1 MYGPQ
6 LVDMAAR
13 MRPPSAAQQKQQ
25 QQAAAAAAGSAATD
39 VVAAAAMRCG
49 GCASKVD
56 ARTAALCL
64 LHTRLD
70 SAVPRPGTMGVSG
83 VAPGLGHGRQVQ
95 S

>member
-56 ARTAALCL
+56 VSSRPAALCL
-64 LHTRLD
+64 LNTRL
-70 SAVPRPGTMGVSG
+70 
-83 VAPGLGHGRQVQ
+83 
-95 S
+95 